1 VPPAIFAVAVNVPV
15 APSQIIIFG
24 TVIIGNGV
32 IVTVL
37 VAIAL
42 VHPFNVYSTSYVVL
56 TCGFTL
62 MLCVV
67 SFAEIQLYD
76 PFGRLGVAVKR
87 VVSPKHMFG
96 LFTLTVG
103 VGFTVTV
110 ISSVAVQPFQ
120 VYNTLYKVVVFGL
133 TVMLAVDCPFV
144 HTACPPAG

>member
-1 VPPAIFAVAVNVPV
+1 M
-15 APSQIIIFG
+15 SG

-32 IVTVL
+32 TVTVL

-42 VHPFNVYSTSYVVL
+42 VHPFNVYSTSYVVV
-56 TCGFTL
+56 TCGLTL

-67 SFAEIQLYD
+67 SLAVIQLYT
-76 PFGRLGVAVKR
+76 PFGRFGVAVKS

-110 ISSVAVQPFQ
+110 ISSVAVHPFQ
-120 VYNTLYKVVVFGL
+120 VYKTLYIVVVFGL
-133 TVMLAVDCPFV
+133 TVTLGVNCPFV
-144 HTACPPAG
+144 HTA